1 MFCVLFSFILEI
13 GDVMEGLLVN
23 HTNHPV
29 STWPPAQRR
38 AAAGIYAQVV
48 DLPAPLVT
56 AECSERELEE
66 MARTRAEEILAMQ
79 PTAVLCQGEYCY
91 TYAVVSRLRQAGV
104 TVLAACSER
113 VVEESREEDGS
124 IRRVSRF
131 VFSRFRRYS

>member
-1 MFCVLFSFILEI
+1 
-13 GDVMEGLLVN
+13 MEYVLVN
-23 HTNHPV
+23 HTNHPA
-29 STWPPAQRR
+29 STWPSAQRR
-38 AAAGIYAQVV
+38 AAAECYSRVV
-48 DLPAPLVT
+48 DLPAPLL
-56 AECSERELEE
+56 ASDCSEEELDE
-66 MARTRAEEILAMQ
+66 MARCQVEKILAMQ